1 MKPLFAFGPFR
12 LDPGSR
18 RLLRE
23 GRPVALPP
31 KAFDVLLALVEQR
44 GQLIEK
50 DELLRLVWPDVTVE
64 EGNLTQHVFTLR
76 KILGEEPGGA
86 QYVAT
91 IPRRG
96 YQFVADVLELPHA
109 SPRTTSTT
117 MARPQKTTKTT
128 TADDDSP
135 VGKSLA
141 VLPFA
146 PLGPDEAD
154 RVLGF
159 GMADALIMRLGNIRQ
174 AIVRPTSAVRR
185 YLGVAADP
193 VAAGRELLVDLVL
206 EGSLQRCDE
215 RIRVTVQLVSV
226 SEGVSLWGA
235 RFDEKM
241 TDIFAMQDSIAER
254 LAAALVPRLTED
266 EHRRVTMHDTSDVE
280 AHQMCLEGR
289 YYLGRRTDE
298 ALRKAIEQFERAI
311 ARDPNYALAYA
322 GLADCHTILSSAGY
336 DAQAH
341 QAIESARAAAVKA
354 VEIDDGLAEAH
365 TALALVRFRLDW
377 RWLDAEVEF
386 TRAIELNPGSAAAH
400 HFFALYLAAMGRSVE
415 ALSAIRRALALDP
428 LSLIINAAAGRI
440 LHFARAYAEA
450 IERYVKTLEL
460 DADFPDAHMNLGMSY
475 LEVGRAD
482 EAVRELHRAADL
494 SGRRWLMLALLGYA
508 YAISGQ
514 EHEARR
520 TIEELKPAAER
531 GEVSPMLLTY
541 PYAGLGESELALDW
555 LERSFEEH
563 SGLLIYL
570 KVEPMFDRLRGDPRF
585 TTLMRRLRLAY

>member
-23 GRPVALPP
+23 GHPVALPP
-31 KAFDVLLALVEQR
+31 KAFDVLVALVEKR
-44 GQLIEK
+44 GQVVEK

-76 KILGEEPGGA
+76 KVLGKESGGA

-91 IPRRG
+91 VPRRG

-109 SPRTTSTT
+109 PAKTTPRF
-117 MARPQKTTKTT
+117 TKTT
-128 TADDDSP
+128 AEEDSP

-185 YLGVAADP
+185 YLGVATDP
-193 VAAGRELLVDLVL
+193 VAAGRELQVDLVL
-206 EGSLQRCDE
+206 EGSVQRCDE

-226 SEGVSLWGA
+226 NEGASLWGA

-241 TDIFAMQDSIAER
+241 TDIFAVQDSIAER
-254 LAAALVPRLTED
+254 LAAALVPRLSED
-266 EHRRVTMHDTSDVE
+266 EHRRLTAHDTADVE
-280 AHQMCLEGR
+280 AHQSCLKGR
-289 YYLGRRTDE
+289 YYLDRRTDE
-298 ALRKAIEQFERAI
+298 ALRKAIGQFEHAI
-311 ARDPNYALAYA
+311 ARDPRYALAYA
-322 GLADCHTILSSAGY
+322 GLADCHTILGSAGY
-336 DAQAH
+336 DTRAH
-341 QAIESARAAAVKA
+341 AAIESARAAAVKA
-354 VEIDDGLAEAH
+354 VELDDGLAEAH

-400 HFFALYLAAMGRSVE
+400 HFFAMYLAVMGRSVE
-415 ALSAIRRALALDP
+415 ALAAIRRALALDP
-428 LSLIINAAAGRI
+428 LSLIINAAAGRV
-440 LHFARAYAEA
+440 LHFARAYADA
-450 IERYVKTLEL
+450 IEQYGATLDL
-460 DADFPDAHMNLGMSY
+460 DADFPEAHMNLGETY
-475 LEVGRAD
+475 IEVGRAD
-482 EAVRELHRAADL
+482 EAIHELRRASDL
-494 SGRRWLMLALLGYA
+494 SGRRLLMLSVLGYA
-508 YAISGQ
+508 YAVGGRES
-514 EHEARR
+514 EARR
-520 TIEELKPAAER
+520 AIDELKPAAER
-531 GEVSPMLLTY
+531 GDVSAMLMVY
-541 PYAGLGESELALDW
+541 PYAGLGESDPAFEW
-555 LERSFEEH
+555 LERSLEER

-570 KVEPMFDRLRGDPRF
+570 KVDPMFDRLRGDPRF

>member
-12 LDPGSR
+12 LDSGSR

-23 GRPVALPP
+23 GHPVALPP
-31 KAFDVLLALVEQR
+31 KAFDVLVALVENR
-44 GQLIEK
+44 GQIVEK

-76 KILGEEPGGA
+76 KALGEEPGGA
-86 QYVAT
+86 QYVVT

-96 YQFVADVLELPHA
+96 YQFVADVMELPQA
-109 SPRTTSTT
+109 PAKTAPRP
-117 MARPQKTTKTT
+117 ANP
-128 TADDDSP
+128 TADEFP
-135 VGKSLA
+135 AGKSLA

-193 VAAGRELLVDLVL
+193 VAAGRELQVDLVL
-206 EGSLQRCDE
+206 EGSLQRCDD
-215 RIRVTVQLVSV
+215 RMRVTVQLVSV
-226 SEGVSLWGA
+226 SEGASLWGA
-235 RFDEKM
+235 RFDEKV
-241 TDIFAMQDSIAER
+241 TDIFAVQDSIAER
-254 LAAALVPRLTED
+254 LAAALVPRLAED
-266 EHRRVTMHDTSDVE
+266 EHRRLTTHDTSDVE

-289 YYLGRRTDE
+289 YYLGRRTDD
-298 ALRKAIEQFERAI
+298 ALRKARGQFEHAI
-311 ARDPNYALAYA
+311 ARDPKYALAYA

-336 DAQAH
+336 DTQAH

-365 TALALVRFRLDW
+365 TALALVWFRLDW
-377 RWLDAEVEF
+377 RWLDAEAEF

-460 DADFPDAHMNLGMSY
+460 DADFPDAHMNLGMTY
-475 LEVGRAD
+475 LEVGRTE
-482 EAVRELHRAADL
+482 EAILELKRASDL
-494 SGRRWLMLALLGYA
+494 SGRRSLMLAVLGYA
-508 YAISGQ
+508 YAVSGQ
-514 EHEARR
+514 ESEARR
-520 TIEELKPAAER
+520 TIEELTPAAER
-531 GEVSPMLLTY
+531 GEISAMLLTY
-541 PYAGLGESELALDW
+541 PYAGLGESDLAFEW
-555 LERSFEEH
+555 LERALEER

>member
-12 LDPGSR
+12 LDRGSR

-23 GRPVALPP
+23 GHPVAVPP
-31 KAFDVLLALVEQR
+31 KAFDVLVALVEHR
-44 GQLIEK
+44 GQVIEK

-76 KILGEEPGGA
+76 KILGEETGQA

-91 IPRRG
+91 VPRRG
-96 YQFVADVLELPHA
+96 YQFVAEVLELPPSA
-109 SPRTTSTT
+109 ARGAPR
-117 MARPQKTTKTT
+117 PTKTT
-128 TADDDSP
+128 AAEDVP
-135 VGKSLA
+135 AGKSLA

-154 RVLGF
+154 RVFGF

-185 YLGVAADP
+185 YLGIAADP
-193 VAAGRELLVDLVL
+193 VAAGRELQVDLVL
-206 EGSLQRCDE
+206 EGSVQRCDD

-226 SEGVSLWGA
+226 TEGASLWGA

-241 TDIFAMQDSIAER
+241 TDIFAVQDSIAER

-266 EHRRVTMHDTSDVE
+266 EHRRLTAHGTADLE
-280 AHQMCLEGR
+280 AHQAYVKGR
-289 YYLGRRTDE
+289 YYLARRTDE
-298 ALRKAIEQFERAI
+298 ALRKAIAQFEHAI
-311 ARDPNYALAYA
+311 ARDPGYALAYA
-322 GLADCHTILSSAGY
+322 GVADCHTILGSAGY
-336 DAQAH
+336 EARAH
-341 QAIESARAAAVKA
+341 GAIEPARAAALKA
-354 VEIDDGLAEAH
+354 VELDDGLAEAH

-377 RWLDAEVEF
+377 RWLDAEGEF

-415 ALSAIRRALALDP
+415 ALAAIRRAQALDP
-428 LSLIINAAAGRI
+428 LSLIISAAAGRV
-440 LHFARAYAEA
+440 LHFARAYDEA
-450 IERYVKTLEL
+450 IDQYRATLDL
-460 DADFPDAHMNLGMSY
+460 DADFPDAHMNLGMTY
-475 LEVGRAD
+475 VEVGRAG
-482 EAVRELHRAADL
+482 EGIRELQRASDL
-494 SGRRWLMLALLGYA
+494 SGRRSLMLSVLGYT
-508 YAISGQ
+508 YAVSGQ
-514 EHEARR
+514 DAEAQRC
-520 TIEELKPAAER
+520 IDELQPAAER
-531 GEVSPMLLTY
+531 GDVSAMLMTY
-541 PYAGLGESELALDW
+541 PYAGLGDADRAFEW
-555 LERSFEEH
+555 LERALEER